1 MPTRMRWETE
11 MNGNS
16 KNRYKSS
23 ESRKWSKL
31 SISSMQRML
40 EGIRGLEGLILEVVP
55 LVLDGEIVENPL
67 LDIF

>member
-1 MPTRMRWETE
+1 
-11 MNGNS
+11 
-16 KNRYKSS
+16 
-23 ESRKWSKL
+23 
-31 SISSMQRML
+31 MQRML